1 MVYHTDMNAEPPQ
14 STRHP
19 DAAPPTSSAEA
30 PLCVGIV
37 GAGVVGR
44 AILAEALGRGINV
57 LLMDVSEAAIG
68 HAVRSVAVAFPGV
81 RHQEVASPMPGSI
94 AVRLEPAARISSQP
108 ERSQSASWQPGV
120 VIESISENLELK
132 RSFFAVAAEVFGPC
146 CVLATNTS
154 NLRVADIFAD
164 LPTHAE
170 SLGMH
175 FFMPVGD
182 RPLVEI
188 IPRSITSAAA
198 ISRCTDLATRLG
210 KRSLVT
216 ADSPGFVV
224 NRMLAPY
231 LNQSLLLLGRGAP
244 ADLLGEAAKAF
255 GMPLSPLELIDL
267 IGIRTAFDSGRV
279 FWRFFPKRI
288 DPAPI
293 LSGMIKAK
301 RLGTGFGGGFFEEA
315 VLDQAAGGETSQAF
329 VMNDSNRPT
338 KTLHPVAVGVIHK
351 YLRDVTTWT
360 HADLVESIAI
370 PMWIEAAAILAAGV
384 VNSSEGIEIAMRG
397 GLGYRGDSFFAF
409 FDKLGSDKIARRIT
423 TGQGQAAFSIPAELL
438 RCLRDCGRP
447 SEAIA
452 AYVAQQRDTPD
463 PSLEPQHSAG
473 PLQ

>member
-1 MVYHTDMNAEPPQ
+1 MVYHTGMNSEPPQ
-14 STRHP
+14 STSPP
-19 DAAPPTSSAEA
+19 DANPPASAAGEA
-30 PLCVGIV
+30 MCVGIA

-44 AILAEALGRGINV
+44 AIMAETLRRGIDV
-57 LLMDVSEAAIG
+57 LLMDVSEAAIR
-68 HAVRSVAVAFPGV
+68 HAFQSATSAIPHVR
-81 RHQEVASPMPGSI
+81 RQDVASPMSGLV
-94 AVRLEPAARISSQP
+94 AVRLQSVLHSPSQP
-108 ERSQSASWQPGV
+108 APSRPGV
-120 VIESISENLELK
+120 LIESISENLELK
-132 RSFFAVAAEVFGPC
+132 RTFFAAAAKAFGRS

-154 NLRVADIFAD
+154 NLRIADIFAD
-164 LPTHAE
+164 LPDHAD

-188 IPRSITSAAA
+188 IPRSTTSAGA
-198 ISRCTDLATRLG
+198 IRRCTDLATRLG

-244 ADLLGEAAKAF
+244 ADLLGEAARAF

-301 RLGTGFGGGFFEEA
+301 RLGTGFGGGFYDEPSC
-315 VLDQAAGGETSQAF
+315 GEPSRAIATG
-329 VMNDSNRPT
+329 DSNRSPRP
-338 KTLHPVAVGVIHK
+338 LHPVADGVIKK
-351 YLRDVTTWT
+351 YLRDETTWT
-360 HADLVESIAI
+360 QGDLVQSIAI

-384 VNSSEGIEIAMRG
+384 VDSPEGIETAMRG

-409 FDKLGSDKIARRIT
+409 FDRLGSDKIVHRIV
-423 TGQGQAAFSIPAELL
+423 TGEGQAAFATPAGLL
-438 RCLRDCGRP
+438 RCLRDCDGP
-447 SEAIA
+447 SEAIRC
-452 AYVAQQRDTPD
+452 YVAQQRDASERPIERHRLAE
-463 PSLEPQHSAG
+463 PSP
-473 PLQ
+473 